1 VNNLEVDRMIK
12 ELHNIGIQLR
22 RSADAMER
30 MWVAGQQIEAS
41 PFVSSP
47 FVEPPGIYHNGVDD

>member
-1 VNNLEVDRMIK
+1 MIK

-41 PFVSSP
+41 PFV
-47 FVEPPGIYHNGVDD
+47 EPPVDGPSDWERGVRD